1 MGSATA
7 SAVSGVLGTVSG
19 AVDTVAI
26 TERDFEALR
35 QRLQRANAEVR
46 ARSQRRMAAIELA
59 QRERRPKDL
68 LDLLVVGG
76 VTLADMVANP
86 ALVPEEVERAFAL
99 AYPGL
104 AAQGEGLADAA
115 QRMSADELVGL
126 VSGVKGKL
134 FEAELV
140 SHLNDGNLPEG
151 LHAQLAGSATQPGHD
166 IEIVDAAGQTV
177 ELLQAKATE
186 SVAHVQQALE
196 RYPDIDV
203 TTTTEV

>member
-1 MGSATA
+1 MT
-7 SAVSGVLGTVSG
+7 
-19 AVDTVAI
+19 VDTVAI

-35 QRLQRANAEVR
+35 QRLQRASAEVR

-104 AAQGEGLADAA
+104 AAQGEGLADAGEDDGL
-115 QRMSADELVGL
+115 ADRLRHAARRRTGD
-126 VSGVKGKL
+126 GVAV
-134 FEAELV
+134 F
-140 SHLNDGNLPEG
+140 SHVPLC
-151 LHAQLAGSATQPGHD
+151 T
-166 IEIVDAAGQTV
+166 
-177 ELLQAKATE
+177 
-186 SVAHVQQALE
+186 
-196 RYPDIDV
+196 
-203 TTTTEV
+203 